1 MPHVVTA
8 SIWLVTA
15 AVAGRYDRRSPLTIR
30 YENETRRQVAS
41 SASLMS
47 FRAAYRVGCQ
57 QSARRHPCGDKILRS
72 GLASLASE
80 CTRRDELED
89 YLNID
94 SQSFVQAFAH
104 RSILIRHYLADHPLF
119 AMDAM
124 GALADELPAKSV
136 GREPADAPAFAGARP
151 ADLGGGPPSET
162 IQDIHN
168 NRCRVILRDIQQAP
182 RYRELINACLDQVAD
197 IVADR
202 EGGMGMRAGYLFIS
216 PTEAVTPMHF
226 DAEHSFLLQIRG
238 TKHVSFSPLEDSD
251 VRQHEL
257 DRYYDQKPLSD
268 AIITEATSLTMGPG
282 EGVYI
287 PAFVP
292 HWVETE
298 AGLSVSFSIPFYT
311 ALNERVERV
320 NLFNKQLR
328 RLHVS
333 PRPPSRSERV
343 DYAKSVAYGS
353 WAKLRA
359 VREATRR

>member
-1 MPHVVTA
+1 
-8 SIWLVTA
+8 
-15 AVAGRYDRRSPLTIR
+15 
-30 YENETRRQVAS
+30 
-41 SASLMS
+41 
-47 FRAAYRVGCQ
+47 
-57 QSARRHPCGDKILRS
+57 
-72 GLASLASE
+72 LA
-80 CTRRDELED
+80 D

-94 SQSFVQAFAH
+94 ADSFVQAFA
-104 RSILIRHYLADHPLF
+104 RKPILVRHSLMDHTLF
-119 AMDAM
+119 TMDAM
-124 GALADELPAKSV
+124 ADLADDLPAKSV
-136 GREPADAPAFAGARP
+136 GREPADAPAFAGERP

-197 IVADR
+197 LIGDR
-202 EGGMGMRAGYLFIS
+202 EGGMRMRAGYLFIS

-226 DAEHSFLLQIRG
+226 DAEHSFLLQICG
-238 TKHVSFSPLEDSD
+238 TKHVSFSPLEDSE
-251 VRQHEL
+251 VRQYEL

-268 AIITEATSLTMGPG
+268 AIIAGATSLTMGPG

-311 ALNERVERV
+311 ALNERIERV

-333 PRPPSRSERV
+333 PSPPSRSEKV

-353 WAKLRA
+353 WAKLRS
-359 VREATRR
+359 VREVARR